1 MSNIVTSLI
10 NIREN
15 ISKAAKNANRRP
27 SDITLVCVTKQ
38 VPVKFIKEA
47 VNAGITVIGEN
58 RVEEAL
64 AKWGKLPE
72 GIQWHM
78 VGHLQTRKVKE
89 AVNMFSLIHSVDS
102 VRLSKEID
110 KRSQTIGKVQDILI
124 EVNISG
130 EESKYGF
137 KLNEVIPAIKE
148 MSGFPNIRI
157 MGLMTMAPFVDDPE
171 FTRPVFRGVIRLKD
185 EIISHNIPNV
195 QMKYFSMGMT
205 QDYMAAIEEGAN
217 MIRIGTAIFG
227 GII

>member
-1 MSNIVTSLI
+1 MSNIVANLT
-10 NIREN
+10 NIKEN
-15 ISKAAKNANRRP
+15 IKKAAESANRRP

-38 VPVKFIKEA
+38 VPVEFIKEA

-58 RVEEAL
+58 RVEEAR

-102 VRLSKEID
+102 VRLAEEID
-110 KRSQTIGKVQDILI
+110 KRSHTAGKIQDILI
-124 EVNISG
+124 EVNVSG

-137 KLNEVIPAIKE
+137 KPSEVIPAVKK
-148 MSGFPNIRI
+148 MNKFPNIRI

-171 FTRPVFRGVIRLKD
+171 FTRPVFKGVIRLKD

-217 MIRIGTAIFG
+217 MVRIGTAIFK
-227 GII
+227 